1 MKKEYLTISQFSA
14 LSGISRKNLIYYD
27 KINLFSPKMVSE
39 KGYRMYE
46 EKQLDTISVI
56 WILRELGKSI
66 KEIKIYLQ
74 ERTPEKMLSLFQ
86 EEQEQIDKKIRTL
99 KQYKDMLEKRIELT
113 KQADLITIGKIT
125 FIQQEKKS
133 ILISE
138 KINQNY
144 NEALVNF
151 YSIIEQ
157 QDIAQGYPIG
167 AIVGRNELI
176 NGQFTNLNYFYI
188 NKVTTNNKNFLSIK
202 PKGIYAVMYD
212 HCDYNKTEKLYR
224 KMLDELANR
233 GYEIDGDAYEEYI
246 IDEVAEKNPDQY
258 LVKVMIKVKKIMSFM
273 QEKSR

>member
-39 KGYRMYE
+39 KGYRLYE

-113 KQADLITIGKIT
+113 KQADLITTGRIT
-125 FIQQEKKS
+125 FIQQAKES
-133 ILISE
+133 LLTSE

-157 QDIAQGYPIG
+157 QDIVQGYPIG
-167 AIVGRNELI
+167 AIVGKNELI
-176 NGQFTNLNYFYI
+176 DGQFTNFSYFYI
-188 NKVTTNNKNFLSIK
+188 NKFAKNKNLLSIK
-202 PKGIYAVMYD
+202 PKGTYAVMYD
-212 HCDYNKTEKLYR
+212 YYDYNKTEKLYQ
-224 KMLDELANR
+224 KMLDELANN

-258 LVKVMIKVKKIMSFM
+258 LVKVMIKVKNTING
-273 QEKSR
+273 